1 MADYEVKA
9 VDSGFYDAIDEDRL
23 YAAATMNLPYKGMI
37 SDGILGEQIGDDI
50 PGFKIHAITGRKIR
64 IDAGNALLGGRW
76 VENKGV
82 TLTIPTIP
90 SGFERID
97 GVFLRVDTNEDVRGA
112 SIRVREGSVTPDTSE
127 GVHEMKIAALRLY
140 GSADVEIADHRK
152 FARVLVAESQLQ
164 AILTEIMEE
173 HPELIATIP
182 DLSVTTAKLA
192 DEAVTTDKIAGNA
205 VDAEKLTSGAVTTV
219 RLAAGAVTTEKLAD
233 NAVETAK
240 IKDANVTEAK
250 LASGAVTTSKIDSE
264 AVTAAKIGP
273 QAVEKSKIK
282 DGAVDTEKIKDAA
295 VTTDKIADG
304 NVITSKL
311 DDSAVT
317 TAKIA
322 DDAVTNDKIAD
333 SAVDTDQLADGSV
346 TGNKILAGTIGSV
359 RLANGAVTEDKIG
372 SGAVTSGKLGSDVTA
387 TLNGKLDTSTFN
399 ALGLSVSD
407 GKLCITYDEA

>member
-140 GSADVEIADHRK
+140 GSADVEIADNRK

-192 DEAVTTDKIAGNA
+192 DG
-205 VDAEKLTSGAVTTV
+205 
-219 RLAAGAVTTEKLAD
+219 
-233 NAVETAK
+233 
-240 IKDANVTEAK
+240 
-250 LASGAVTTSKIDSE
+250 
-264 AVTAAKIGP
+264 
-273 QAVEKSKIK
+273 
-282 DGAVDTEKIKDAA
+282 A
-295 VTTDKIADG
+295 VTTDKIAD
-304 NVITSKL
+304 N
-311 DDSAVT
+311 
-317 TAKIA
+317 
-322 DDAVTNDKIAD
+322 
-333 SAVDTDQLADGSV
+333 AVDTDQLADGSV

>member
-140 GSADVEIADHRK
+140 GSADVEIADNRK

-192 DEAVTTDKIAGNA
+192 DAAVTTDKIADNA

-240 IKDANVTEAK
+240 IKDANVTAAK

-264 AVTAAKIGP
+264 AVTAAKI
-273 QAVEKSKIK
+273 
-282 DGAVDTEKIKDAA
+282 
-295 VTTDKIADG
+295 
-304 NVITSKL
+304 
-311 DDSAVT
+311 
-317 TAKIA
+317 A

-333 SAVDTDQLADGSV
+333 NAVDTDQLADGSV

>member
-23 YAAATMNLPYKGMI
+23 YAAATMNLPYKNMI

-82 TLTIPTIP
+82 TLTIPTVP

-112 SIRVREGSVTPDTSE
+112 TIRVREGSVTPDTSE
-127 GVHEMKIAALRLY
+127 GVSEMLIATLRLY
-140 GSADVEIADHRK
+140 GSADVEIADHRT

-164 AILTEIMEE
+164 ALLTAIMEE

-192 DEAVTTDKIAGNA
+192 DEAVTTDKIADNTI
-205 VDAEKLTSGAVTTV
+205 DAEKLANGAVTTV
-219 RLAAGAVTTEKLAD
+219 RLAAGAVTTEKIAD
-233 NAVETAK
+233 
-240 IKDANVTEAK
+240 
-250 LASGAVTTSKIDSE
+250 GAVTTEKLANNAVDTANIKDT
-264 AVTAAKIGP
+264 AVTA
-273 QAVEKSKIK
+273 E
-282 DGAVDTEKIKDAA
+282 
-295 VTTDKIADG
+295 
-304 NVITSKL
+304 
-311 DDSAVT
+311 
-317 TAKIA
+317 
-322 DDAVTNDKIAD
+322 
-333 SAVDTDQLADGSV
+333 
-346 TGNKILAGTIGSV
+346 
-359 RLANGAVTEDKIG
+359 
-372 SGAVTSGKLGSDVTA
+372 KLGSDVTA
-387 TLNGKLDTSTFN
+387 AINGKLDTSAFD